1 MNRLAPDESGF
12 TMVELVIVMFVTV
25 LLMVG
30 LSNMFVSGLRA
41 STTASTR
48 LSGQS
53 NTNVALGRLEY
64 EARCASAAALVSS
77 GAGVTLTIP
86 STCPHS
92 NGSFTWCV
100 TGTSLI
106 RYAGS
111 ACSGTSQTL
120 ASNVTSAHPFSCLVT
135 VGDYPRLQVALTV
148 NSSSASGDAVAATE
162 QFDLRNAALSTA
174 SVPGCA

>member
-64 EARCASAAALVSS
+64 
-77 GAGVTLTIP
+77 
-86 STCPHS
+86 
-92 NGSFTWCV
+92 
-100 TGTSLI
+100 
-106 RYAGS
+106 
-111 ACSGTSQTL
+111 
-120 ASNVTSAHPFSCLVT
+120 
-135 VGDYPRLQVALTV
+135 
-148 NSSSASGDAVAATE
+148 
-162 QFDLRNAALSTA
+162 
-174 SVPGCA
+174 

>member
-1 MNRLAPDESGF
+1 MSRFARDESGF

-25 LLMVG
+25 LLMAG

-41 STTASTR
+41 SSTASTR

-53 NTNVALGRLEY
+53 NVNVALDRLEY

-86 STCPHS
+86 SNCPHS
-92 NGSFTWCV
+92 NGTYTWCV

-106 RYAGS
+106 RYAS
-111 ACSGTSQTL
+111 SSCSGTSQTL
-120 ASNVTSAHPFSCLVT
+120 ASNVTSAHPFSCLTT

-148 NSSSASGDAVAATE
+148 NSSTTAGEAVSATE

-174 SVPGCA
+174 SVAGCA